1 MTVDELSRIAN
12 RLRLDVVETVHLAGD
27 GHPGP
32 CMSIADI
39 MAVLFFEEMKL
50 DPNNPHWPERDRFI
64 LSKGH
69 VLFDQFSERA
79 HSQLVSPVSDR
90 DDLRSVPLRC
100 RQDLLGI
107 RHHVI
112 DHDPAHIVEM
122 PVFPLAGPT
131 CRRGNDPSAPKYDR
145 DRSSP
150 YTAFWLS

>member
-69 VLFDQFSERA
+69 ACPILYAALARKGYF
-79 HSQLVSPVSDR
+79 PV
-90 DDLRSVPLRC
+90 
-100 RQDLLGI
+100 
-107 RHHVI
+107 
-112 DHDPAHIVEM
+112 EE
-122 PVFPLAGPT
+122 
-131 CRRGNDPSAPKYDR
+131 
-145 DRSSP
+145 
-150 YTAFWLS
+150 LS

>member
-50 DPNNPHWPERDRFI
+50 DPANPRWPERDRFI

-69 VLFDQFSERA
+69 ASPLLYAILSE
-79 HSQLVSPVSDR
+79 H
-90 DDLRSVPLRC
+90 
-100 RQDLLGI
+100 GI
-107 RHHVI
+107 IPESELMTFRKI
-112 DHDPAHIVEM
+112 NSKI
-122 PVFPLAGPT
+122 
-131 CRRGNDPSAPKYDR
+131 RNI
-145 DRSSP
+145 
-150 YTAFWLS
+150 

>member
-69 VLFDQFSERA
+69 ACPILYAALARKGYFPYDTPITNYDPEFIEGCLIAAWGQVFKIISNN
-79 HSQLVSPVSDR
+79 R
-90 DDLRSVPLRC
+90 DLP
-100 RQDLLGI
+100 
-107 RHHVI
+107 
-112 DHDPAHIVEM
+112 
-122 PVFPLAGPT
+122 F
-131 CRRGNDPSAPKYDR
+131 
-145 DRSSP
+145 
-150 YTAFWLS
+150 